1 MTDDEK
7 NWLAA
12 DYVLGVMRGTER
24 SAFEGQLK
32 TDPVL
37 AKSVLGWQ
45 QRLSLIDAKPQVLYP
60 SMSEAEVDAA
70 LSNVFERVC
79 KAIDAQ
85 PDSKTRLDNPLAKLT
100 REQLA
105 GMRPAVVRL
114 IASYLVLLERL
125 KAQQLRMAG
134 SAGAV

>member
-24 SAFEGQLK
+24 TTFENQLK
-32 TDPVL
+32 ADPVM

-45 QRLSLIDAKPQVLYP
+45 QRLSLVESKPSVLCP
-60 SMSEAEVDAA
+60 TMSEAEVDAA
-70 LSNVFERVC
+70 LSSVFERVC

-85 PDSKTRLDNPLAKLT
+85 PDALTKLENPLAKLT

-125 KAQQLRMAG
+125 KAQQVRLAG
-134 SAGAV
+134 SAGAL

>member
-12 DYVLGVMRGTER
+12 DYVLGVMRGAER
-24 SAFEGQLK
+24 TAFERQLK
-32 TDPVL
+32 TDSVL
-37 AKSVLGWQ
+37 AKSVLDWQ
-45 QRLSLIDAKPQVLYP
+45 GRLRLIDTTPNVLYP
-60 SMSEAEVDAA
+60 TMSESEVDAA
-70 LSNVFERVC
+70 LSSVFDRVC
-79 KAIDAQ
+79 KAIEAH
-85 PDSKTRLDNPLAKLT
+85 PEAKPTLENPLARLT

>member
-125 KAQQLRMAG
+125 KAQQLRMVG

>member
-12 DYVLGVMRGTER
+12 DYVLGVMRGAER
-24 SAFEGQLK
+24 IAFETQL
-32 TDPVL
+32 TSDATLVNCVL
-37 AKSVLGWQ
+37 AWQ
-45 QRLSLIDAKPQVLYP
+45 ERLNLIDSRPHVLCP

-70 LSNVFERVC
+70 LGTVFERVC
-79 KAIDAQ
+79 KAL
-85 PDSKTRLDNPLAKLT
+85 DSQSAAGPKLENPLSRLT

-105 GMRPAVVRL
+105 AMRPAVVRL
-114 IASYLVLLERL
+114 TASYLVLLERL
-125 KAQQLRMAG
+125 KAQQMRMAG